1 MPAVGRRPFAWRRA
15 GLAALAGAAAV
26 LGFAPFYVWP
36 VPIAALAVLFL
47 LWSHCESPRQA
58 ALTGFVFGLGL
69 FLAGVSWVYV
79 SLHVYGQM
87 PALLAGVA
95 TLLFCAYLAL
105 FPAAAGWL
113 AKRLTPYPGTA
124 AVLLAMPAAFVLL
137 EWVRGWLFSGFPWL
151 VVGYSQVPYGLLA
164 GWAPFVGA
172 YGVSLATAVAAGL
185 VASFALA
192 PRRSR
197 PRVLF
202 GVAFVVWLAG
212 GGAMRQAS
220 FTEPV
225 GPPLSV
231 ALLQGNVPQDRKWLP
246 EVRDETL
253 RDYLNLIVRSEARVV
268 VLPETA
274 LPTFL
279 DALPTGYL
287 EAVRTHAEGAG
298 KTVLIGA
305 VERVFSGRESTYYNS
320 VVDVTQP
327 GAAAYR
333 KRHLVPFGEFI
344 PPGFRWVLSVLN
356 IPLTDFAAGSAQQP
370 PLEAGG
376 TRWAVAICYE
386 DIFGEELASQLPQ
399 ANLLLNVSNDA
410 WFGRSLAADQHL
422 QFSQMRALETGRWML
437 RATNTG
443 VTAAI
448 DETGRVVSSLPQ
460 FTMAALAASPVPR
473 VGATPYVRWGNGAT
487 LLLIAVAIVGAC
499 RGLVGK
505 PTSPKARPPDR
516 GKTIRR

>member
-1 MPAVGRRPFAWRRA
+1 MPAVGRPFAWRRA
-15 GLAALAGAAAV
+15 GLAALGGAAAV
-26 LGFAPFYVWP
+26 LGFAPFYAWP

-47 LWSHCESPRQA
+47 LWSRCESPRQA
-58 ALTGFVFGLGL
+58 ALTGFAFGLGL

-79 SLHVYGQM
+79 SLHVYGHM
-87 PALLAGVA
+87 PALLAGLA

-113 AKRLTPYPGTA
+113 AKRLAPCPGTA

-151 VVGYSQVPYGLLA
+151 VTGYSQVPYGLLA
-164 GWAPFVGA
+164 GWAPLVGA

-197 PRVLF
+197 ARALF
-202 GVAFVVWLAG
+202 GVAFILWLAG
-212 GGAMRQAS
+212 GGALRLAS
-220 FTEPV
+220 FTQPA
-225 GPPLSV
+225 GAPLSV

-253 RDYLNLIVRSEARVV
+253 RDYLSLIVRSDARVV

-279 DALPTGYL
+279 DSLPTGYL
-287 EAVRTHAEGAG
+287 EAIRSHAERAG
-298 KTVLIGA
+298 KTVLIGT
-305 VERVFSGRESTYYNS
+305 VERVFVGRESRYFNS

-344 PPGFRWVLSVLN
+344 PPGFRWVLAVLQ
-356 IPLTDFAAGSAQQP
+356 IPLTDFVAGAPDQP
-370 PLEAGG
+370 PLAAGG
-376 TRWAVAICYE
+376 AQWAVAICYE

-399 ANLLLNVSNDA
+399 ASLLLNVSNDA

-437 RATNTG
+437 RSTNTG

-460 FTMAALAASPVPR
+460 FSVAALAASPVPR
-473 VGATPYVRWGNGAT
+473 LGETPYVRWGNGTT
-487 LLLIAVAIVGAC
+487 LLLIALAIVGC
-499 RGLVGK
+499 CLRLGK
-505 PTSPKARPPDR
+505 QPTSPRAPPPDR
-516 GKTIRR
+516 GKTVRR